1 MMSRQAIRLNCPEA
15 YHIEYLYRQGYGCRL
30 IADMIDRNEEWLDKS
45 FRAAPGNERL
55 ARFVGKLSSGK
66 RPAKELK
73 RYDVTR

>member
-1 MMSRQAIRLNCPEA
+1 MSRQTIRLNCPEA
-15 YHIEYLYRQGYGCRL
+15 YHIEYLHSLGYGCRL

-66 RPAKELK
+66 RPAKKLARSWEK
-73 RYDVTR
+73 S